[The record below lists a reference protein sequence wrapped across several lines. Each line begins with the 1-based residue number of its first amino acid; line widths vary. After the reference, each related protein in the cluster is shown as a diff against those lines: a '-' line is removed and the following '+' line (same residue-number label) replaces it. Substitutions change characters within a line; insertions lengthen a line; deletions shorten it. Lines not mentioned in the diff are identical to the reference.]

1 MGINRHIVYQIGDS
15 NEIPTLGVQAMKKVL
30 LLINRSAFLS
40 ISLLGST
47 FVGAQG
53 LVVAPLQAD
62 LIEKYE
68 PGPLYALQDVRQ
80 ASALFVRG
88 DEICVLQNGGGR
100 LLCSTDPTDPNT
112 NIIRLGNQNGC
123 GDIEGGWAYDEYD
136 LYADERT
143 PARIYFMIHGGRK
156 CTRAF
161 RTIILNGMDETR
173 GSFGIEG
180 VSALADGRIVVV
192 KERSPV
198 RVAVF
203 SLEDGVNN
211 YTPTDLFPVQNC
223 SRLGDVTVKT
233 NGNLLLLCKSPKK
246 VQEYSLAGVLMS
258 ELAIPQFN
266 QPEGIAELPNG
277 DIGILGEPNQ
287 YQVFTSGEPPDQ
299 TL

>member
-1 MGINRHIVYQIGDS
+1 MPLTKAWFYTI
-15 NEIPTLGVQAMKKVL
+15 
-30 LLINRSAFLS
+30 
-40 ISLLGST
+40 
-47 FVGAQG
+47 FVALG
-53 LVVAPLQAD
+53 LVVAVPIQAAP
-62 LIEKYE
+62 IEQFH
-68 PGPLYALQDVRQ
+68 PGPLYALQGVAQ

-88 DEICVLQNGGGR
+88 DEICVLQNDGGR
-100 LLCSTDPTDPNT
+100 LLCRTDLADPNT
-112 NIIRLGNQNGC
+112 NVIRLGLQNGC
-123 GDIEGGWAYDEYD
+123 GDIEGGWAYDKFD

-143 PARIYFMIHGGRK
+143 PARIYFMIHGGRE

-203 SLEDGVNN
+203 SLVDGVKN

-233 NGNLLLLCKSPKK
+233 DGNLLLLCKSPKK
-246 VQEYSLAGVLMS
+246 VQEYSLAGVLIS

-277 DIGILGEPNQ
+277 DIGVLGEPNQ
-287 YQVFTSGEPPDQ
+287 YQVFTSGEPPDGSAADVE
-299 TL
+299 